1 MKYFSLLTGSGVTVL
16 VASLLVFFIKYYR
29 SVEKFGLSRLAHDQ
43 EIACSNHVT
52 ATLFCHGR
60 NKYRKKENI
69 IVLIT
74 KKECFELQ
82 KLGHHFGSEG
92 TLHHT
97 YSRKRKYY
105 LTESRKAMTDLEMI
119 RKSHIIEK

>member
-1 MKYFSLLTGSGVTVL
+1 MGSSPIS
-16 VASLLVFFIKYYR
+16 AI
-29 SVEKFGLSRLAHDQ
+29 
-43 EIACSNHVT
+43 
-52 ATLFCHGR
+52 LFHPGR
-60 NKYRKKENI
+60 NNYRKKENT

-97 YSRKRKYY
+97 YSRKRKKYY
-105 LTESRKAMTDLEMI
+105 LTESRKAMADLERI
-119 RKSHIIEK
+119 RKSHIVEK